1 MSDKLVKTMKTE
13 LFFNEKQLLAF
24 VNHAGCDRYV
34 YNYFLNLRTTTYQES
49 KTRLSKEDCT
59 KILTQLRKEK
69 DFLANCHSQALQ
81 SAVFKLDKAFD
92 SFFAGRARYPKFKTK
107 RHSKQS
113 MHLPQNIVVD
123 FENDRIKMPVFGWVK
138 AKTYRKLF
146 ANYKAKT
153 ATITSKNG
161 RYYVSISFDCGT
173 KKKMRKSVDATKII
187 TGDLGLK
194 TFLTTNKGE
203 KIETPRFYNKNVKLI
218 KRLNRKLDRS
228 LRQNNPD
235 KYEPDFINK
244 KGIKCKGMVKK
255 GAKNFLKTKN
265 YLRLEKKR
273 NLILEKQANQLEDH
287 HKKLARK
294 LVDESQ
300 AMGLEDLAVKNMIK
314 NPRLARHI
322 QGVAWGKFIRYVK
335 VFCEEDGKPF
345 VSVDRFYPSSK
356 LCSVDGCDYKYVD
369 LKLTVREWVCPKCK
383 TIHDRDENATMNLE
397 IFTIQRLQSEK
408 FSIKKVRSAASA
420 LRTLK
425 KAA

>member
-1 MSDKLVKTMKTE
+1 
-13 LFFNEKQLLAF
+13 
-24 VNHAGCDRYV
+24 
-34 YNYFLNLRTTTYQES
+34 
-49 KTRLSKEDCT
+49 
-59 KILTQLRKEK
+59 
-69 DFLANCHSQALQ
+69 
-81 SAVFKLDKAFD
+81 
-92 SFFAGRARYPKFKTK
+92 
-107 RHSKQS
+107 
-113 MHLPQNIVVD
+113 
-123 FENDRIKMPVFGWVK
+123 
-138 AKTYRKLF
+138 
-146 ANYKAKT
+146 
-153 ATITSKNG
+153 
-161 RYYVSISFDCGT
+161 VSISFDCGT

-255 GAKNFLKTKN
+255 GAKNFLKTKK

-300 AMGLEDLAVKNMIK
+300 AIGLEDLAVKNMIK

-322 QGVAWGKFIRYVK
+322 QGVHG
-335 VFCEEDGKPF
+335 
-345 VSVDRFYPSSK
+345 VSLF
-356 LCSVDGCDYKYVD
+356 
-369 LKLTVREWVCPKCK
+369 
-383 TIHDRDENATMNLE
+383 AM
-397 IFTIQRLQSEK
+397 
-408 FSIKKVRSAASA
+408 
-420 LRTLK
+420 
-425 KAA
+425 